1 MTGVCRTICATSAR
15 PTLARFSPV
24 RARRTGDQDRDP
36 GLYAASGGSF
46 TRCERLFRE
55 ERERSDYT
63 VGVRSHQWIDQRSLA
78 LHEAVAAK
86 LEAHPQLLDVAR
98 RNLERWLQRNPATAL
113 REWRRILD
121 SMPLPEVVALLRSSN
136 EEAARL
142 RQSSPFAGLLTTE
155 ERRTIMG
162 PYESRRP

>member
-1 MTGVCRTICATSAR
+1 VAVF
-15 PTLARFSPV
+15 LRFSAITFGLAGV
-24 RARRTGDQDRDP
+24 EEGTCGRSLSSLYQDLRALGQHA
-36 GLYAASGGSF
+36 G
-46 TRCERLFRE
+46 RCERRFRE
-55 ERERSDYT
+55 ERQRSDYT

-98 RNLERWLQRNPATAL
+98 QNLERWLQQNPATAL

-121 SMPLPEVVALLRSSN
+121 STPLPEVVALLRSST

-162 PYESRRP
+162 ACESRRA

>member
-1 MTGVCRTICATSAR
+1 M
-15 PTLARFSPV
+15 
-24 RARRTGDQDRDP
+24 
-36 GLYAASGGSF
+36 
-46 TRCERLFRE
+46 
-55 ERERSDYT
+55 
-63 VGVRSHQWIDQRSLA
+63 RSHQWIDQRSLA

-98 RNLERWLQRNPATAL
+98 QNLERWLQQNPATAL

-121 SMPLPEVVALLRSSN
+121 STPLPEVVALLRSST

-142 RQSSPFAGLLTTE
+142 RQSSPFAGLLTTK

-162 PYESRRP
+162 AYESRRP

>member
-1 MTGVCRTICATSAR
+1 MGGFVCGLSRLYQDPRAVGQPATW
-15 PTLARFSPV
+15 
-24 RARRTGDQDRDP
+24 
-36 GLYAASGGSF
+36 
-46 TRCERLFRE
+46 CERRFRE
-55 ERERSDYT
+55 EGQRSDYT

-78 LHEAVAAK
+78 LHAAVAAK

-98 RNLERWLQRNPATAL
+98 RNLERWLQQNPATAL

-121 SMPLPEVVALLRSSN
+121 STPLPEVVALLRSST

-155 ERRTIMG
+155 ERRTIVG
-162 PYESRRP
+162 AYESRRP

>member
-1 MTGVCRTICATSAR
+1 MEQG
-15 PTLARFSPV
+15 PFV
-24 RARRTGDQDRDP
+24 RSLSSLCQDPRALGQP
-36 GLYAASGGSF
+36 AA
-46 TRCERLFRE
+46 RCERRFRE
-55 ERERSDYT
+55 ERQRSDYT
-63 VGVRSHQWIDQRSLA
+63 VGVRSHQWIEQRSLA

-98 RNLERWLQRNPATAL
+98 RNLERWLQQNPATAL
-113 REWRRILD
+113 RDWRRILD
-121 SMPLPEVVALLRSSN
+121 SKPLADVVALLRSSS

-162 PYESRRP
+162 AYESRRA